1 MLKFS
6 NIEGGSKLIKERLD
20 SLIIKE
26 DLIKQEKELFIEIFY
41 NREKVL
47 IWEFIKIR
55 KVRLEITPL

>member
-47 IWEFIKIR
+47 IWEYIKIR